1 AADGQIV
8 LVDLSALS
16 SGASSLK
23 AGSAI
28 AVYGTPG
35 DQKFQAMGLIQPD
48 NQPPAKPVTVPPRRR
63 THGHE
68 WITPRPPLG
77 NFRQRER
84 PGDRDDPPWIGGERP
99 GPEL

>member
-1 AADGQIV
+1 MITHPEFPSQDLSVVDQQALQRTMADLRKIADWAVVQAADGQIV

-23 AGSAI
+23 AGSSI

-48 NQPPAKPVTVPPRRR
+48 NRPPAKPVTVPPRR
-63 THGHE
+63 
-68 WITPRPPLG
+68 
-77 NFRQRER
+77 
-84 PGDRDDPPWIGGERP
+84 
-99 GPEL
+99 